1 MKSLLSITCLGLLTV
16 AVLIGQ
22 AQKAASPDD
31 AARAAA
37 LKLFGSLSDEQKKLA
52 VKEFDDKERYKEEFP
67 AVSRPGLPYAK
78 LSAEQKAMIEDVV
91 KAVTSEYGASRC
103 LEVAKQTP
111 DGARYLNFFGTP
123 TADGPFAW
131 RIAMH
136 HLTLIYAEFGKDK
149 DKATEFGPIL
159 LGGNPVKTL
168 WDDEEKVLL
177 ELNAALSPD
186 DAKTIKAKGSSAS
199 GAAIDVSA
207 VKIGSLSEKPKAL
220 ARKLLEQRLSVFSAD
235 RRKVLDDL
243 IQKEGGIDG
252 LRIAVWGDASKSQK
266 EGGNYHWKI
275 GGGPLLCDWQTI
287 GKDHI
292 HMTVR
297 ARAKS

>member
-1 MKSLLSITCLGLLTV
+1 MKSLLWIACLGVLGS
-16 AVLIGQ
+16 AVLVGQ
-22 AQKAASPDD
+22 ADKAASPDD
-31 AARAAA
+31 LARAAA
-37 LKLFGSLSDEQKKLA
+37 IKLFQSLNDEQKKLA

-67 AVSRPGLPYAK
+67 AVTRPGLPYAK

-91 KAVTSEYGASRC
+91 KAMTSEYGAARC

-123 TADGPFAW
+123 SADGKFAW
-131 RIAMH
+131 RVAMH

-149 DKATEFGPIL
+149 ANEFGPVL

-177 ELNAALSPD
+177 ELHAALSPD
-186 DAKTIKAKGSSAS
+186 DAKAIKAKGSSAS
-199 GAAIDVSA
+199 GATIDASA
-207 VKIGSLSEKPKAL
+207 MKIGSLSEKPKAL

-235 RRKVLDDL
+235 RRKVLDEM
-243 IQKEGGIDG
+243 IQKEGGIDS

-275 GGGPLLCDWQTI
+275 GGGPLLCDWQTV

-297 ARAKS
+297 GRAKS

>member
-1 MKSLLSITCLGLLTV
+1 MKSLLSITCLGLLSV

-37 LKLFGSLSDEQKKLA
+37 IKLFQSLSDEQKKLA

-67 AVSRPGLPYAK
+67 AVTRPGLPYAK
-78 LSAEQKAMIEDVV
+78 LSAEQKTMIEDVV
-91 KAVTSEYGASRC
+91 KAMTSDYGASRC

-123 TADGPFAW
+123 SPDGKFAW

-149 DKATEFGPIL
+149 ANEFGPVL

-168 WDDEEKVLL
+168 WDDEEKLLL
-177 ELNAALSPD
+177 ELHAALSPD
-186 DAKTIKAKGSSAS
+186 DATAIKAKGSSAS
-199 GAAIDVSA
+199 GAAIDA
-207 VKIGSLSEKPKAL
+207 TAMKIGSLSEKPKTL

-235 RRKVLDDL
+235 RRKILEDL
-243 IQKEGGIDG
+243 IQKEGGVDG

-275 GGGPLLCDWQTI
+275 GGGPVLCDWQTV

-297 ARAKS
+297 GRAKS